1 MKRLFVFLLMIVY
14 PGILGAQISDKILRI
29 EAKPSN
35 EKEPVTITAELMPG
49 ANIDKIEIAYRSF
62 GQSEYKRLDMSITGN
77 NVSVTIPT
85 GQTSP
90 PFVEYYLIIY
100 ESNVETFTTFP
111 IENPAEHPLKLEI
124 IPSESQSY
132 EVIWISPESSENVS
146 KEDLLVAFYLYDG
159 GIKLNLSKTKIFID
173 EEDVTSYAIQSEDM
187 LVVRPDNFGT
197 SLNVGKHWIRLEI
210 FDITG
215 KSVGTETRE
224 FTLIPDFIVGSVTD
238 NINYRA
244 SIQMETRNE
253 NIAGLTNSYNRGS
266 VNASGEYRMLKIN
279 GRVYA
284 TNEEKSDRQP
294 QNRYFIGAELPWLK
308 VGFGDSYPALP
319 NLILNGKRVRG
330 LTTNLKIG
338 FFNIDLV
345 YGETDR
351 KIESKITRDIPDSLV
366 GRDRTKTYFKPDT
379 LTWARMDHRGSF
391 TRNLL
396 AVRPSFGKGE
406 NFLLGFS
413 FLKSKDDKNSIR
425 YGLMP
430 QENLVLGSD
439 FLFVLDKRRIE
450 LTAQVAFSA
459 TNNDIA
465 GGDITDEEI
474 DSVFKSMS
482 KEDRDMLRTVRDVF
496 SNLIT
501 VNRYIVPLSFKNLTT
516 LAYEGALNLNYFNNK
531 LRLTYIRRGESF
543 ESFGQPYIRTDVSGF
558 NINDRL
564 RLFNNRFLLS
574 VGYEKLEDNTAKTK
588 LAQTKYST
596 LNTMVS
602 YYPSVI
608 LPNISLG
615 YTYVTTLNSLPHDS
629 TAAMDDNMNRIFF
642 QLGYN
647 FTLLGKQNIIF
658 YFGTSKRDDF
668 TKRNLDTKNN
678 SVSLGINT
686 IYSIPLQTMLNVS
699 VNNSSYLSSFGKPDS
714 IKTNKINYT
723 SASISANY
731 RLLENRLRID
741 AGIRSTFGD
750 IQRGVFDLGA
760 QYSIISN
767 LDLIGRFNIY
777 THKQIQNDLVWN
789 LTIVYNLY

>member
-1 MKRLFVFLLMIVY
+1 
-14 PGILGAQISDKILRI
+14 
-29 EAKPSN
+29 
-35 EKEPVTITAELMPG
+35 
-49 ANIDKIEIAYRSF
+49 
-62 GQSEYKRLDMSITGN
+62 
-77 NVSVTIPT
+77 
-85 GQTSP
+85 
-90 PFVEYYLIIY
+90 
-100 ESNVETFTTFP
+100 
-111 IENPAEHPLKLEI
+111 
-124 IPSESQSY
+124 
-132 EVIWISPESSENVS
+132 
-146 KEDLLVAFYLYDG
+146 
-159 GIKLNLSKTKIFID
+159 
-173 EEDVTSYAIQSEDM
+173 
-187 LVVRPDNFGT
+187 
-197 SLNVGKHWIRLEI
+197 
-210 FDITG
+210 
-215 KSVGTETRE
+215 
-224 FTLIPDFIVGSVTD
+224 
-238 NINYRA
+238 
-244 SIQMETRNE
+244 
-253 NIAGLTNSYNRGS
+253 
-266 VNASGEYRMLKIN
+266 
-279 GRVYA
+279 
-284 TNEEKSDRQP
+284 
-294 QNRYFIGAELPWLK
+294 
-308 VGFGDSYPALP
+308 
-319 NLILNGKRVRG
+319 
-330 LTTNLKIG
+330 
-338 FFNIDLV
+338 
-345 YGETDR
+345 
-351 KIESKITRDIPDSLV
+351 
-366 GRDRTKTYFKPDT
+366 
-379 LTWARMDHRGSF
+379 
-391 TRNLL
+391 
-396 AVRPSFGKGE
+396 
-406 NFLLGFS
+406 
-413 FLKSKDDKNSIR
+413 
-425 YGLMP
+425 
-430 QENLVLGSD
+430 
-439 FLFVLDKRRIE
+439 
-450 LTAQVAFSA
+450 
-459 TNNDIA
+459 
-465 GGDITDEEI
+465 
-474 DSVFKSMS
+474 
-482 KEDRDMLRTVRDVF
+482 
-496 SNLIT
+496 
-501 VNRYIVPLSFKNLTT
+501 PLSFKNLTT